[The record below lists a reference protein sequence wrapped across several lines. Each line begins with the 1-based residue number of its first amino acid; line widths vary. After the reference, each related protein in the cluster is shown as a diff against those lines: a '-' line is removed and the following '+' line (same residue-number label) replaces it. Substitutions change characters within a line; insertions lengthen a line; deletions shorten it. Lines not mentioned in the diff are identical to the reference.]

1 MAYARLLRNKIK
13 AKVNQKSRVKWA
25 QNGKLKRKIENIK
38 NVGGSQLHKLNA
50 NSKWSQRRP
59 KGTPYKNK
67 RVNKGVAC

>member
-38 NVGGSQLHKLNA
+38 NMGGSQLHK
-50 NSKWSQRRP
+50 
-59 KGTPYKNK
+59 
-67 RVNKGVAC
+67 